1 MKPPDR
7 PTPGRTDR
15 ILGVMGGM
23 LRACAVPGQEG
34 GYMATMATQG
44 VPESLRGR
52 DRIVFGN
59 IQQIYEWH
67 RDYFLQELQ
76 LCLKDPDWLA
86 QLFIKHERRLH
97 MYVVYCQNKP
107 KSEHV
112 VSEFGDSYFEEL
124 RQQLGHRLQLNDL
137 LIKPVQRIMKYQLLL
152 KDFLKYYSRAGMDTE
167 ELEQAVEVMCFVP
180 KRCDDMMSLG
190 RLRGFEGKLT
200 AQGKLLGQ
208 DTFLVTE
215 PEAGGLLSS
224 RGRERRV
231 FLFEQI
237 VIFSEALG
245 GGGRGGTQPAYVYKN
260 SIKELFGG
268 AEEPELPA
276 EPCSPWLCRLW
287 RRRACSCSGLG
298 AWHVLQARLP
308 PLRWLPHYRW
318 RAWLLGDAVAGVT
331 VGIVH
336 VPQGMAFALLT
347 SVPPVFGLYTSFFPV
362 LIYSLLGTGRHLST
376 GCTNANLCVWPMA
389 AGTFAV
395 LSLMTGSVVERLV
408 PDPLAGN
415 LSGIERE
422 QLEARRVGAAAAVAF
437 GSGALMLVMFAL
449 QLGVLS
455 TFLSEPVVK
464 ALTSG
469 AAVHVLVSQ
478 LPSLFGLSLPRQ
490 IGCFSLFKTLAAVFM
505 ALARS
510 SPAEL
515 TISALSLAL
524 LVPVKE
530 LNVRF
535 RDRLPTPI
543 PGEVVMVLL
552 ASVLCFTSSLDTRY
566 NVQVVGLLPGGFP
579 QPLFPTLDELPR
591 ILADSL
597 PIALVTFAVST
608 SLASIYADKYSYT
621 IDPNQELLAH
631 GVSNLVSSLFSCFP
645 NSATLATT
653 SLLVDAGGNTQLA
666 GLFSCIIVLSVLLW
680 LGPFFYYLPKAVLAC
695 INISSMRQ
703 MFFQIQELPQLWHI
717 SRVDFTVW
725 MVTWVAVVTLNVDL
739 GLAVGVVVSMM
750 TVVCRTQSPQSWV
763 VYLTKVR
770 RDDDEGDLV
779 VNHRG
784 VWVLLPPSLLGVEP
798 IRVAV
803 LDFSGIPFADAA
815 GAREVV
821 QLTRRCQDA
830 GICLLLA
837 QCNALV
843 LETLTRAGLLDR
855 MTPEQLFVSVQ
866 DAAAHALERLLHLR
880 CMIHNHIRAGANAKG
895 TKAIQKEFWDEGGE
909 DTRLG

>member
-1 MKPPDR
+1 MSGPLVSGPCS
-7 PTPGRTDR
+7 G
-15 ILGVMGGM
+15 
-23 LRACAVPGQEG
+23 
-34 GYMATMATQG
+34 
-44 VPESLRGR
+44 PE
-52 DRIVFGN
+52 
-59 IQQIYEWH
+59 E
-67 RDYFLQELQ
+67 
-76 LCLKDPDWLA
+76 
-86 QLFIKHERRLH
+86 
-97 MYVVYCQNKP
+97 
-107 KSEHV
+107 
-112 VSEFGDSYFEEL
+112 VSE
-124 RQQLGHRLQLNDL
+124 
-137 LIKPVQRIMKYQLLL
+137 L
-152 KDFLKYYSRAGMDTE
+152 KS
-167 ELEQAVEVMCFVP
+167 P
-180 KRCDDMMSLG
+180 
-190 RLRGFEGKLT
+190 
-200 AQGKLLGQ
+200 
-208 DTFLVTE
+208 
-215 PEAGGLLSS
+215 LSS
-224 RGRERRV
+224 RFREPLTHAR
-231 FLFEQI
+231 FQ
-237 VIFSEALG
+237 
-245 GGGRGGTQPAYVYKN
+245 
-260 SIKELFGG
+260 ELFGG

-276 EPCSPWLCRLW
+276 AAEPCLPWLCRLR
-287 RRRACSCSGLG
+287 RRRACGFCSGPG
-298 AWHVLQARLP
+298 AWRVLLARVP
-308 PLRWLPHYRW
+308 PLRWVPHYRW

-331 VGIVH
+331 VGVVH

-376 GCTNANLCVWPMA
+376 G
-389 AGTFAV
+389 TFAV

-408 PDPLAGN
+408 PEPLAGN
-415 LSGIERE
+415 LSGVERE

-437 GSGALMLVMFAL
+437 GSGALMLAMFAL

-469 AAVHVLVSQ
+469 AALHVLVSQ
-478 LPSLFGLSLPRQ
+478 LPSLLGLSLPRQ
-490 IGCFSLFKTLAAVFM
+490 IGCFSLFKTLAAVLT

-552 ASVLCFTSSLDTRY
+552 ATVLCFASSLDTRY

-579 QPLFPTLDELPR
+579 QPLFPALDELPR
-591 ILADSL
+591 ILADAL

-666 GLFSCIIVLSVLLW
+666 GLFSCTVVLSVLLW

-703 MFFQIQELPQLWHI
+703 MFFQMQELPQLWHI
-717 SRVDFTVW
+717 SRVDFAVW

-750 TVVCRTQSPQSWV
+750 TVVCRTQRVQCLALGLAEGTELYRPLRESHKLLQVPGLCILSYPTPLYFATRGQFRRTVEWHLGFGERSKSPK
-763 VYLTKVR
+763 L
-770 RDDDEGDLV
+770 G
-779 VNHRG
+779 G
-784 VWVLLPPSLLGVEP
+784 LPDPGAEP
-798 IRVAV
+798 IRVV
-803 LDFSGIPFADAA
+803 ILDLSGISFADAA

-821 QLTRRCQDA
+821 QLARRCQDA

-855 MTPEQLFVSVQ
+855 MTPERLFVSVQ
-866 DAAAHALERLLHLR
+866 DAAAYALERLKPTGPKI
-880 CMIHNHIRAGANAKG
+880 C
-895 TKAIQKEFWDEGGE
+895 TVWV
-909 DTRLG
+909 

>member
-1 MKPPDR
+1 
-7 PTPGRTDR
+7 
-15 ILGVMGGM
+15 
-23 LRACAVPGQEG
+23 
-34 GYMATMATQG
+34 
-44 VPESLRGR
+44 
-52 DRIVFGN
+52 
-59 IQQIYEWH
+59 
-67 RDYFLQELQ
+67 
-76 LCLKDPDWLA
+76 
-86 QLFIKHERRLH
+86 
-97 MYVVYCQNKP
+97 
-107 KSEHV
+107 
-112 VSEFGDSYFEEL
+112 
-124 RQQLGHRLQLNDL
+124 
-137 LIKPVQRIMKYQLLL
+137 
-152 KDFLKYYSRAGMDTE
+152 
-167 ELEQAVEVMCFVP
+167 
-180 KRCDDMMSLG
+180 
-190 RLRGFEGKLT
+190 
-200 AQGKLLGQ
+200 
-208 DTFLVTE
+208 
-215 PEAGGLLSS
+215 
-224 RGRERRV
+224 
-231 FLFEQI
+231 
-237 VIFSEALG
+237 
-245 GGGRGGTQPAYVYKN
+245 
-260 SIKELFGG
+260 
-268 AEEPELPA
+268 
-276 EPCSPWLCRLW
+276 
-287 RRRACSCSGLG
+287 
-298 AWHVLQARLP
+298 
-308 PLRWLPHYRW
+308 
-318 RAWLLGDAVAGVT
+318 
-331 VGIVH
+331 
-336 VPQGMAFALLT
+336 MAFALLT

-376 GCTNANLCVWPMA
+376 G
-389 AGTFAV
+389 TFAV

-415 LSGIERE
+415 LSEIERE

-437 GSGALMLVMFAL
+437 GSGALMLAMFAL

-469 AAVHVLVSQ
+469 AALHVLVSQ
-478 LPSLFGLSLPRQ
+478 LPSLLGLSLPRQ
-490 IGCFSLFKTLAAVFM
+490 IGCFSLFKTLAAVLT

-552 ASVLCFTSSLDTRY
+552 ASVLCFASSLDTRY
-566 NVQVVGLLPGGFP
+566 NVQVVGVLPGGFP

-621 IDPNQELLAH
+621 IDPNQELFAH
-631 GVSNLVSSLFSCFP
+631 GVSNLISSLFSCFP

-666 GLFSCIIVLSVLLW
+666 GLFSCIVVLAVLLW
-680 LGPFFYYLPKAVLAC
+680 LGPFFYYLPKA
-695 INISSMRQ
+695 
-703 MFFQIQELPQLWHI
+703 
-717 SRVDFTVW
+717 VW

-750 TVVCRTQSPQSWV
+750 TVVCRTQRVQCLALGLAEGTELYRPLRESHKLLQVPGLCILSYPTPLYFATRGQFRHILEWHLGLGERGKQSPKLGS
-763 VYLTKVR
+763 
-770 RDDDEGDLV
+770 
-779 VNHRG
+779 
-784 VWVLLPPSLLGVEP
+784 LPDKGVEP
-798 IRVAV
+798 IRVVV
-803 LDFSGIPFADAA
+803 LDFSGISFADAA

-843 LETLTRAGLLDR
+843 LETLTRAGLLER

-866 DAAAHALERLLHLR
+866 DAAAHALERLKPTGPKI
-880 CMIHNHIRAGANAKG
+880 C
-895 TKAIQKEFWDEGGE
+895 TVWV
-909 DTRLG
+909 